1 MGAQVSFHP
10 KVVYPFLYITL
21 GQMRRIRIIHGPN
34 VRFIGQGREP
44 EVYRSRPWEEVW
56 KSLQEKYQSQA
67 ALTFLE
73 SPYEGQLIT
82 WIWEIEAYDGLI
94 LNPGALAHT
103 SYALYDALR
112 GAGKPCIEVHV
123 SQIYA
128 RERFRHRLITAGAC
142 KGVIVGLGEYGY
154 ELALLA
160 LLHEAS
166 NTADTDSLSSSV
178 LNNPR

>member
-1 MGAQVSFHP
+1 M
-10 KVVYPFLYITL
+10 K
-21 GQMRRIRIIHGPN
+21 RIRIIHGPN
-34 VRFIGQGREP
+34 VRFIGRGREP
-44 EVYRSRPWEEVW
+44 AVYRSRPWDEVW
-56 KSLQEKYQSQA
+56 KNLQEKYGHQA

-73 SPYEGQLIT
+73 SPHEGQLIT
-82 WIWEIEAYDGLI
+82 WIWEVEAYDGLI

-128 RERFRHRLITAGAC
+128 RERFRQRLITAGAC
-142 KGVIVGLGEYGY
+142 RGVIIGLGAYGY

-160 LLHEAS
+160 LLYEGS
-166 NTADTDSLSSSV
+166 NTADTDSLSSSA
-178 LNNPR
+178 LSKPK